1 MKLTKYDNEYCYASI
16 ILNNSDDYENIL
28 NKFSDMEIYTEYDK
42 NRKKFYIETR
52 SIYDDDQFRE
62 VIKDLFD
69 VTDSIGCYR

>member
-1 MKLTKYDNEYCYASI
+1 MKLTKYDNEACYAYI
-16 ILNNSDDYENIL
+16 ILNNYDDYETIL
-28 NKFSDMEIYTEYDK
+28 DKFSDMEIYTEYYK

-69 VTDSIGCYR
+69 VTDSID